1 MDINKKKQEFANRDR
16 VVSGL
21 TIDGRFRIAAIKNN
35 KTVKDAQQKHNLP
48 AIPALL
54 LARQLT
60 AASLLAVF
68 LKGEERII
76 LEASAN
82 GPIQNV
88 FAEAIQV
95 GEVRGFVRY
104 SNDIINYNIYDNT
117 NFLQLFDEGTYKVT
131 RILYNKTEPITG
143 IVPIVSGDISS
154 DLTYYLFQSEQVPSA
169 VILDTDLT
177 DTGLVNMSS
186 GLIIQAMPG
195 TTVNDLKELNKHLT
209 SIKPLNSL
217 LAEQAD
223 LVSVLKQIIPY
234 EFNVFKNDP
243 VDFFCRCSKEA
254 FMSKLITFGID
265 EIKSLKDEKKNEL
278 VCQYCNKHY
287 YLEDQDFNNLIT
299 TLQAKQ
305 N

>member
-1 MDINKKKQEFANRDR
+1 MDINTIKQEFANRDR
-16 VVSGL
+16 VISGL
-21 TIDGRFRIAAIKNN
+21 TSDGRFRIAAIKNT
-35 KTVKDAQQKHNLP
+35 KTAKDAQQQHHLP

-54 LARQLT
+54 LSRQLT

-76 LEASAN
+76 LEATGS
-82 GPIQNV
+82 GLIQNV

-95 GEVRGFVRY
+95 GEVRGYVRY
-104 SNDIINYNIYDNT
+104 SPEINNFDNT
-117 NFLQLFDEGTYKVT
+117 DLLQLFTDGNYKVT
-131 RILYNKTEPITG
+131 RILYNKNEPVTG
-143 IVPIVSGDISS
+143 IVSLVNGDIAS
-154 DLTYYLFQSEQVPSA
+154 DLTYYLFQSEQIPSA
-169 VILDTDLT
+169 VILDTDMT
-177 DTGLVNMSS
+177 DDGQVNLSS

-195 TTVNDLKELNKHLT
+195 TTVHDLNELHRHI
-209 SIKPLNSL
+209 SGIKSLNSL
-217 LAEQAD
+217 FAENSD
-223 LVSVLKQIIPY
+223 LMSVIKQIIPY

-243 VDFFCRCSKEA
+243 VDFFCRCSKES

-265 EIKSLKDEKKNEL
+265 EIKSLQDENKSEL

-287 YLEDQDFNNLIT
+287 YLDDHDFNNLIT